1 MEKETWITK
10 NKVMHAFDEEY
21 GTNLS
26 EFDADDLQ
34 FLDILL
40 AVYDEKPF
48 VDSGRVYKTLKKAA
62 GNGVSEMAKNSIYK
76 YAHTPFC
83 NHPASDIEVYIET
96 IANELKGNKNIAE
109 QGCVDIIMNDKHGT
123 LSTKIVTRPLVFAE
137 FSREVPRNRPEIE
150 ALLIQNGYVMI
161 VKTTHNICNVLGNP
175 FSDDFTP
182 LFTECNDDDDDDDD
196 DD

>member
-40 AVYDEKPF
+40 AVHDEKPF

-76 YAHTPFC
+76 YAHTPFF
-83 NHPASDIEVYIET
+83 NDPEGDIEVFIKT
-96 IANELKGNKNIAE
+96 IVDGLKDNKNIAN
-109 QGCVDIIMNDKHGT
+109 QGSVDIIKNDRYGT

-150 ALLIQNGYVMI
+150 ALLVQNGYVMI
-161 VKTTHNICNVLGNP
+161 VKTTHNICNVLGDP
-175 FSDDFTP
+175 FSNNFNP
-182 LFTECNDDDDDDDD
+182 LFSEYDDDDDDDD